1 MILTPRSFEL
11 MMINILKLINFAVTE
26 MEKLNLTKL
35 EAQINSK
42 KDENIKYYITIL
54 KEIEN
59 KGIFKR

>member
-1 MILTPRSFEL
+1 